1 MGLSIAFALNVGW
14 LNPAIAHHTDAHFG
28 QSTTYQVVYQ
38 FNGSDASYH
47 RSVLFSI
54 GELIRK
60 YGEDIEIVVI
70 AIGPGLHILG
80 RSPQRP
86 VEPTIKEKVQS
97 LADYC
102 VRFGACGNT
111 MKSLN
116 WSEND
121 LFDFVE
127 VVPVGVEAL
136 IDFQARGFAYI
147 SW

>member
-1 MGLSIAFALNVGW
+1 MVESGH
-14 LNPAIAHHTDAHFG
+14 AHHTDAHFG

-86 VEPTIKEKVQS
+86 GRAYDQRKSTVACRLWCPFWRVREHDEKLKLVGKRS
-97 LADYC
+97 L
-102 VRFGACGNT
+102 RFCRSGAG
-111 MKSLN
+111 
-116 WSEND
+116 
-121 LFDFVE
+121 
-127 VVPVGVEAL
+127 
-136 IDFQARGFAYI
+136 RGFKL
-147 SW
+147 